1 MLMFVACGNT
11 NGNSNK
17 VNDNKVNDSKVDDNK
32 VNDSK
37 VNDSKVNDNEVNDSK
52 VNNNNTLT
60 KKDKKMNTIEL
71 TKEEFL
77 NKVANYK
84 ESPNEWKYLGDKPA
98 IIDFYASWCGPCK
111 MLSPILDEIAGEY
124 KDSIIVYKV
133 NTEKEQELAA
143 VFGIKSIPTL
153 LFIPLNETPQMT
165 QGAMGKADLKKIID
179 KVLLKK

>member
-1 MLMFVACGNT
+1 MN
-11 NGNSNK
+11 
-17 VNDNKVNDSKVDDNK
+17 
-32 VNDSK
+32 
-37 VNDSKVNDNEVNDSK
+37 SK

-165 QGAMGKADLKKIID
+165 QGGNGKSRFKKD
-179 KVLLKK
+179 Y